1 MVNDRSSSVRQLRIL
16 VHAPLG
22 VGGVTN
28 LMLNIQKHLDREKL
42 NFDYLVFHDRT
53 EPQEHKALELG
64 GRKLVASAD
73 EIAFK
78 PLRAIV
84 RLKRVRDVC
93 KRNNV
98 KIFHFNGGAPM
109 GFLTMLA
116 ARAGGVKWI
125 TFHSHNGGMSNEG
138 WMAKV
143 VSALCRPLLSF
154 VVDDYWACSE
164 LAAAFSFPKRIVK
177 DKKYYFMPNAIDLEM
192 FKYSPEVRNQVRKEL
207 GVTDRFVVG
216 HAGRFNHQKNHTFL
230 IDIFAAIYQK
240 NPEAFLLLFGVGEL
254 QESIKKKVE
263 HLGLQDSVLF
273 YGASDQMERMYQAM
287 DVFLMPSKFE
297 GLPVA
302 GVEAQAAGLPIVFS
316 DTITHKVA
324 VSPDTI
330 FLSLQESAAVWAEK
344 ILQFKNMLRR
354 DCCAE
359 LKNAG
364 FEQQDMIQYFQEYY
378 LGIREKFQ
386 GDSDNG

>member
-1 MVNDRSSSVRQLRIL
+1 MAKDESSSVQQLRIL

-28 LMLNIQKHLDREKL
+28 SMLNIQKHIDRDKL
-42 NFDYLVFHDRT
+42 NFDYLVFHDRI
-53 EPQEHKALELG
+53 EPEEHTALELG
-64 GRKLVASAD
+64 ARKLVASAD
-73 EIAFK
+73 EITFK

-93 KRNNV
+93 KKNNI

-116 ARAGGVKWI
+116 AKAGGVKWI

-143 VSALCRPLLSF
+143 VSALCRPLLGL

-164 LAAAFSFPKRIVK
+164 LAANFSFPRRVVK
-177 DKKYYFMPNAIDLEM
+177 DKKFYFMPNAIDLEK
-192 FKYSPEVRNQVRKEL
+192 FKYNAKVRNQVRNEL
-207 GVTDRFVVG
+207 GVADKFVVG

-230 IDIFAAIYQK
+230 IDIFAEIHKK
-240 NPEAFLLLFGVGEL
+240 NPDAFLVLFGVGEL
-254 QESIKKKVE
+254 QDSIKNKVND
-263 HLGLQDSVLF
+263 LGLTDSVLF

-297 GLPVA
+297 GLPVT

-316 DTITHKVA
+316 DAITREVA
-324 VSPDTI
+324 VSSHVDYV
-330 FLSLQESAAVWAEK
+330 SLQESADTWAEIVLK
-344 ILQFKNMLRR
+344 YGGLERR
-354 DCCAE
+354 DYCCE
-359 LKNAG
+359 LAAVG
-364 FEQQDMIQYFQEYY
+364 FEQDGMVAHFRDYY
-378 LGIREKFQ
+378 LNLGKKLHLI
-386 GDSDNG
+386 

>member
-230 IDIFAAIYQK
+230 IDIFAAIHQK

-254 QESIKKKVE
+254 QESIKRKVE

-273 YGASDQMERMYQAM
+273 YGASDQMEKMYQAM

-297 GLPVA
+297 GLPVT

-316 DTITHKVA
+316 DVITHEVS
-324 VSPDTI
+324 VSPYIEYVSLNKPVALWADKV
-330 FLSLQESAAVWAEK
+330 LS
-344 ILQFKNMLRR
+344 FKGTRRKDYCDELR
-354 DCCAE
+354 
-359 LKNAG
+359 AG
-364 FEQQDMIQYFQEYY
+364 GFDQTVMVKHFQKYY
-378 LGIREKFQ
+378 LNIY
-386 GDSDNG
+386 SNL